1 MSPKRPDAKL
11 RLAEAFVRLV
21 ETMPAERIT
30 VNMIAEQAGKHRKTF
45 YSHFGD
51 KEQLVVWLFRYDL
64 ACGLLDKFPED
75 LLVWETGSPE
85 STLAAFPFYARKIE
99 DSGRIY
105 NAPFFAALSYSLER
119 RRTYYRRM
127 FSTRGPGTL
136 DFYLHQLFFP
146 VIREDILFLIDRR
159 VEEQAPL
166 VRQAVRERLTG
177 NAGVDFLAE
186 FYTGAFLS
194 RFVERLN
201 YTSARRTARD
211 ILPFENVVHD
221 SLAAL
226 IRQEVEKAASEIG
239 GMPGEIA
246 KPQAE
251 GGFPCASPA

>member
-45 YSHFGD
+45 YYHFGD

-85 STLAAFPFYARKIE
+85 STLATFPFYARKIE

-146 VIREDILFLIDRR
+146 VIREDILFLIDRG

-226 IRQEVEKAASEIG
+226 IRQEVEKAAREIG

>member
-1 MSPKRPDAKL
+1 MSPKRYEAKL

-21 ETMPAERIT
+21 EAMPAERIT
-30 VNMIAEQAGKHRKTF
+30 VNMIAEASGKHRKTF
-45 YSHFGD
+45 YYHFAD

-64 ACGLLDKFPED
+64 ASGLADKFPED
-75 LLVWETGSPE
+75 LLVREQDSPDNP
-85 STLAAFPFYARKIE
+85 LAEFPFYARRIE
-99 DSGRIY
+99 ESGRIY
-105 NAPFFAALSYSLER
+105 NAPFFAALSYSLEKR
-119 RRTYYRRM
+119 RAYYRRI

-146 VIREDILFLIDRR
+146 AIKEDILFLIDREIGR
-159 VEEQAPL
+159 QSAVERKAL
-166 VRQAVRERLTG
+166 RERMTS

-211 ILPFENVVHD
+211 IIPFENVVHD

-226 IRQEVEKAASEIG
+226 IRQEIEKAAREPGSEDRPGKG
-239 GMPGEIA
+239 GA
-246 KPQAE
+246 
-251 GGFPCASPA
+251 PCASPA

>member
-1 MSPKRPDAKL
+1 M
-11 RLAEAFVRLV
+11 
-21 ETMPAERIT
+21 
-30 VNMIAEQAGKHRKTF
+30 
-45 YSHFGD
+45 
-51 KEQLVVWLFRYDL
+51 
-64 ACGLLDKFPED
+64 
-75 LLVWETGSPE
+75 WETGSPE

>member
-1 MSPKRPDAKL
+1 ML
-11 RLAEAFVRLV
+11 E
-21 ETMPAERIT
+21 
-30 VNMIAEQAGKHRKTF
+30 IAESFVALTEGKPPEKISVSDIIARAGKNRKTF
-45 YSHFGD
+45 YYHFGD

-64 ACGLLDKFPED
+64 ACGLLDKFPEN
-75 LLVWETGSPE
+75 LLVWEENSSE
-85 STLAAFPFYARKIE
+85 STLAEFPFYARKVE

-146 VIREDILFLIDRR
+146 VIREDILFLIDRG
-159 VEEQAPL
+159 VDEQAPL

-226 IRQEVEKAASEIG
+226 IRQEVEKAAREIG
-239 GMPGEIA
+239 GGPEA
-246 KPQAE
+246 ATETQAE
-251 GGFPCASPA
+251 GGIPCASPA

>member
-45 YSHFGD
+45 YYHFGD

-64 ACGLLDKFPED
+64 ACDLLDKFPEN
-75 LLVWETGSPE
+75 LLVWEGDNPE
-85 STLAAFPFYARKIE
+85 STLAEFPFYARKVE

-146 VIREDILFLIDRR
+146 VIREDILFLIDRG
-159 VEEQAPL
+159 VDEQAPL

-226 IRQEVEKAASEIG
+226 IRQEVEKAAREIG
-239 GMPGEIA
+239 GGPEA
-246 KPQAE
+246 ATETQAE
-251 GGFPCASPA
+251 GGIPCASPA